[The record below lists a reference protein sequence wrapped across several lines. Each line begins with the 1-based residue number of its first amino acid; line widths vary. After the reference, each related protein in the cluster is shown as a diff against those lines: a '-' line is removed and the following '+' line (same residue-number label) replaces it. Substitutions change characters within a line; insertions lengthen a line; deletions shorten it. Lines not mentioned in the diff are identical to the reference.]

1 MANVH
6 LDANV
11 NRITNVDEGEAAP
24 EGARPRRRLTQAEAK
39 ERTRQEL
46 VAAAARVFAQK
57 GFAGASLEEIA
68 EAAGYSTGAVY
79 YNFAGKEELF
89 LELIRSGWSRQ
100 IERRTEA
107 VTRVFAE
114 AAADAGDPFDALSA
128 FLAGRAGRG
137 SDASPLVA
145 EFWLY
150 AVRHPEAMDLVAAKL
165 SEQDRGL
172 EPVIAAA
179 MERYGTPAGISP
191 PELTLV
197 AMSLFE
203 GLARRRRMDKDA
215 VPDDLFARVLRR
227 LFGAD
232 GGQVSDNSKKR
243 SSRPPSA
250 EDRAGLRAGIRAGSR
265 TIIQRT

>member
-1 MANVH
+1 VS
-6 LDANV
+6 
-11 NRITNVDEGEAAP
+11 EGEAAP
-24 EGARPRRRLTQAEAK
+24 EGARPRRRLTQAEANK
-39 ERTRQEL
+39 RTRQQL
-46 VAAAARVFAQK
+46 VAAAASVFARK
-57 GFAGASLEEIA
+57 GFAAASLEEIA

-89 LELIRSGWSRQ
+89 LELIRSGWSQQ

-114 AAADAGDPFDALSA
+114 AAAHGGDPFDALSA
-128 FLAGRAGRG
+128 FQAGRAGQG
-137 SDASPLVA
+137 SDVSPLVA

-150 AVRHPEAMDLVAAKL
+150 AVRHPEVTGLVAAKL

-179 MERYGTPAGISP
+179 MERYGTPDGISP
-191 PELTLV
+191 AELTLV

-227 LFGAD
+227 LFGVD
-232 GGQVSDNSKKR
+232 
-243 SSRPPSA
+243 
-250 EDRAGLRAGIRAGSR
+250 SR
-265 TIIQRT
+265 TDTQAAEEQA

>member
-1 MANVH
+1 M
-6 LDANV
+6 
-11 NRITNVDEGEAAP
+11 DEGEPAP
-24 EGARPRRRLTQAEAK
+24 GEARPRRRLTQAEAK
-39 ERTRQEL
+39 QRTRQQL
-46 VAAAARVFAQK
+46 VAAAARVFARK

-114 AAADAGDPFDALSA
+114 AAADGGDPFAVLSD
-128 FLAGRAGRG
+128 FVTGRAGRQ
-137 SDASPLVA
+137 SDVSPLVA

-150 AVRHPEAMDLVAAKL
+150 AVRHPEVMGLVAAKL
-165 SEQDRGL
+165 GEQDRGL

-179 MERYGTPAGISP
+179 MERFGTPEGISP
-191 PELTLV
+191 AELTLV

-203 GLARRRRMDKDA
+203 GLARRRRMDRDA
-215 VPDDLFARVLRR
+215 VPEDLFARVLRR
-227 LFGAD
+227 LFGTETGTGA
-232 GGQVSDNSKKR
+232 Q
-243 SSRPPSA
+243 
-250 EDRAGLRAGIRAGSR
+250 AGEVQGPAK
-265 TIIQRT
+265 

>member
-1 MANVH
+1 MAANV
-6 LDANV
+6 D
-11 NRITNVDEGEAAP
+11 RILNVDEGEP
-24 EGARPRRRLTQAEAK
+24 SPDEARPRRRLSQAEAK
-39 ERTRQEL
+39 QRTRQQL
-46 VAAAARVFAQK
+46 VAAAARVFARK

-68 EAAGYSTGAVY
+68 EEAGYSTGAVY

-114 AAADAGDPFDALSA
+114 AAASGGDPFDALSA
-128 FLAGRAGRG
+128 FVAGRADEQ
-137 SDASPLVA
+137 SDVSPLVA

-150 AVRHPEAMDLVAAKL
+150 AVRHPEVMDLVAAKM
-165 SEQDRGL
+165 SDQDRGL

-179 MERYGTPAGISP
+179 MERFGTPAGISP
-191 PELTLV
+191 AELTLV

-215 VPDDLFARVLRR
+215 VPEDLFARVLRR
-227 LFGAD
+227 LFGTET
-232 GGQVSDNSKKR
+232 GGGAQ
-243 SSRPPSA
+243 A
-250 EDRAGLRAGIRAGSR
+250 GEDPAK
-265 TIIQRT
+265 

>member
-1 MANVH
+1 M
-6 LDANV
+6 
-11 NRITNVDEGEAAP
+11 DEGAAAS

-46 VAAAARVFAQK
+46 VAAAARVFARK

-114 AAADAGDPFDALSA
+114 AAADGGDPFDALSA
-128 FLAGRAGRG
+128 FLAGRAGQGRAG
-137 SDASPLVA
+137 QGNDASPLVA

-150 AVRHPEAMDLVAAKL
+150 AVRHPEVMDLVAAKL

-191 PELTLV
+191 TELTLV

-243 SSRPPSA
+243 SSRPPS
-250 EDRAGLRAGIRAGSR
+250 
-265 TIIQRT
+265 

>member
-1 MANVH
+1 MVSNV
-6 LDANV
+6 DTIA
-11 NRITNVDEGEAAP
+11 NVDEGEPAP
-24 EGARPRRRLTQAEAK
+24 DEARPRRRLTQAEAK
-39 ERTRQEL
+39 QRTRQQL
-46 VAAAARVFAQK
+46 VAAAARVFARK

-79 YNFAGKEELF
+79 YNFANKEELF

-114 AAADAGDPFDALSA
+114 AAASGGDPFNALSA
-128 FLAGRAGRG
+128 FVTGRG
-137 SDASPLVA
+137 DQQSDVSPLVA

-150 AVRHPEAMDLVAAKL
+150 AVRHPEVMDLVAAKL

-179 MERYGTPAGISP
+179 MERFGTPEGISP
-191 PELTLV
+191 AELTLV

-215 VPDDLFARVLRR
+215 VPEDLFARVLRR
-227 LFGAD
+227 LFGTETGAD
-232 GGQVSDNSKKR
+232 TQ
-243 SSRPPSA
+243 
-250 EDRAGLRAGIRAGSR
+250 AGDERGPAK
-265 TIIQRT
+265 

>member
-114 AAADAGDPFDALSA
+114 AADGGDPFDALSA
-128 FLAGRAGRG
+128 FLAGRSGRG

-191 PELTLV
+191 AELTLV

-243 SSRPPSA
+243 SSRPLS
-250 EDRAGLRAGIRAGSR
+250 
-265 TIIQRT
+265 

>member
-1 MANVH
+1 MDV
-6 LDANV
+6 
-11 NRITNVDEGEAAP
+11 GEAAP

-39 ERTRQEL
+39 ERTRQQL

-68 EAAGYSTGAVY
+68 EVAGYSTGAVY

-107 VTRVFAE
+107 VARVFAE
-114 AAADAGDPFDALSA
+114 ASAHGGDPFDALSG
-128 FLAGRAGRG
+128 FLAGRAGRE
-137 SDASPLVA
+137 SDLPPLVA

-150 AVRHPEAMDLVAAKL
+150 AVRHPEVMALVAEKL
-165 SEQDRGL
+165 SEQDQGL
-172 EPVIAAA
+172 EPVIAEA

-191 PELTLV
+191 AELTLV

-203 GLARRRRMDKDA
+203 GLVRRRRIDKDA

-227 LFGAD
+227 LFGVGV
-232 GGQVSDNSKKR
+232 GGT
-243 SSRPPSA
+243 
-250 EDRAGLRAGIRAGSR
+250 G
-265 TIIQRT
+265 

>member
-1 MANVH
+1 LAINVDRVANVS
-6 LDANV
+6 
-11 NRITNVDEGEAAP
+11 EEEAAP

-39 ERTRQEL
+39 ERTRQQL
-46 VAAAARVFAQK
+46 VAAAARVFARK

-114 AAADAGDPFDALSA
+114 AAHGGDPFDALSA
-128 FLAGRAGRG
+128 FLAGRAGQG
-137 SDASPLVA
+137 SDVLPLVA

-150 AVRHPEAMDLVAAKL
+150 AVRHPEVMDLVAAKL

-179 MERYGTPAGISP
+179 MERYGTPDGISP
-191 PELTLV
+191 AELTLV

-203 GLARRRRMDKDA
+203 GLARRRSMDKDA

-227 LFGAD
+227 LFGVD
-232 GGQVSDNSKKR
+232 
-243 SSRPPSA
+243 
-250 EDRAGLRAGIRAGSR
+250 SR
-265 TIIQRT
+265 TDTQAPEEQA

>member
-1 MANVH
+1 MIINVS
-6 LDANV
+6 
-11 NRITNVDEGEAAP
+11 EGEAASEGPVP
-24 EGARPRRRLTQAEAK
+24 EGTEPRRRLTQAEAK
-39 ERTRQEL
+39 ERTRQQL
-46 VAAAARVFAQK
+46 LAAAASVFAQK

-100 IERRTEA
+100 IKRRTEA

-114 AAADAGDPFDALSA
+114 AAESGGDPFDALSA
-128 FLAGRAGRG
+128 FVAGPAGREG
-137 SDASPLVA
+137 DVSPLVG

-165 SEQDRGL
+165 SEQDQGL

-179 MERYGTPAGISP
+179 MERYGTPEGISP
-191 PELTLV
+191 AELTLA

-203 GLARRRRMDKDA
+203 GLARRRRMDKVA

-227 LFGAD
+227 LFGA
-232 GGQVSDNSKKR
+232 GTGAVA
-243 SSRPPSA
+243 PPG
-250 EDRAGLRAGIRAGSR
+250 EEP
-265 TIIQRT
+265 